1 VEVESVTNEKMTKV
15 TRFVTVRGIHSLV
28 WVTTQAH
35 DNPLKLSR
43 DRPGFVVEL
52 AGEILNLPIPTHDEV
67 LPYSESCT
75 DKDVHDLNA
84 DNVVVCRADEKIQL
98 GIILEIQREKDNRKR
113 FTWPAYQVNCRHRIK
128 APVVL
133 MVVCSNPTVAAWA
146 AEPIETGQPG
156 SDFRMQV
163 LSPANYP
170 KLFESSENGE
180 LADRMVL
187 GTLIHERSDDI
198 ERLLAAAQ
206 AELDQLSEETAKRY
220 TQYMLGQLGEHA
232 RTILEALM
240 QQETYPYQ
248 SKLLAEREARGEA
261 KGRVEGRVEEASEIL
276 LDLIETRGLRITEN
290 KRRRIERCG
299 DLAQLRAWMK
309 LSVTARSAADIF
321 G

>member
-1 VEVESVTNEKMTKV
+1 MTKV

-52 AGEILNLPIPTHDEV
+52 AGEILNLPIPPHDEV

-75 DKDVHDLNA
+75 DKSVHDLNA
-84 DNVVVCRADEKIQL
+84 DNVVVCRAGDDNQL
-98 GIILEIQREKDNRKR
+98 GIILEIQREKDKRKR
-113 FTWPAYQVNCRHRIK
+113 FTWPAYQVNCRHRIQ

-163 LSPANYP
+163 
-170 KLFESSENGE
+170 
-180 LADRMVL
+180 
-187 GTLIHERSDDI
+187 
-198 ERLLAAAQ
+198 
-206 AELDQLSEETAKRY
+206 
-220 TQYMLGQLGEHA
+220 
-232 RTILEALM
+232 

-261 KGRVEGRVEEASEIL
+261 RGKVEGVAEML
-276 LDLIETRGLRITEN
+276 LDILDMRGVRITEN
-290 KRRRIERCG
+290 ERRRVENCG
-299 DLAQLRAWMK
+299 DLAQLRAWGK
-309 LSVTARSAADIF
+309 LAVTARTAADIF